1 MWSGG
6 GEAALGR
13 HAPEVAVGYAEL
25 AGARPTG
32 VDVAL
37 LAEPAVVAFADQ
49 FRSDVAGMSDDQ
61 RATFEAATGSQLFP
75 VTQVVWL
82 GDVLPRLRSALDALF
97 GESDWEARPPREVPD
112 TWPLVEGFMQAVA
125 RLDTVGAVLTELVR
139 LRGARQH
146 DCRVCRSRRSADA
159 IEHGA
164 DDAMFAA
171 VDAHATSDLPAQ
183 SRAALALVDAIIW
196 TPDGIPAEVVGAVR
210 VQLTP
215 AQAVEVVLD
224 VIRNAANKIA
234 VALRADAAE
243 VADGV
248 QLFTTAPDGTMTTLS

>member
-1 MWSGG
+1 VWSGG
-6 GEAALGR
+6 GEAALAR
-13 HAPEVAVGYAEL
+13 HAPEVAGVYAEL
-25 AGARPTG
+25 AGARSAG

-37 LAEPAVVAFADQ
+37 LAEPAVVAFSDQ
-49 FRSDVAGMSDDQ
+49 FRVDVAGISEDQ
-61 RATFEAATGSQLFP
+61 RAAFAATTGAQLFP
-75 VTQVVWL
+75 VTQMVWL

-97 GESDWEARPPREVPD
+97 GESDWKTRPTLEVPD

-125 RLDTVGAVLTELVR
+125 RLDTLDAVLTELVR

-146 DCRVCRSRRSADA
+146 DCRICRSRRSADA
-159 IEHGA
+159 IEQGA

-196 TPDGIPAEVVGAVR
+196 TPHGIPAEVVEAVR
-210 VQLTP
+210 AQLTP

-248 QLFTTAPDGTMTTLS
+248 QLFTTASDGTLTTLA